1 VIAAG
6 ALISG
11 AGTNLQAII
20 DRIAAGRLD
29 CELRVVISNRAEAAG
44 LARASAAGI
53 PTRVID
59 HRAYAARADFDRAVI
74 DALRDAGVELVL
86 LAGFDRLVGAAFVD
100 AFPSRIM
107 NIHPALL
114 PAFKGLHAQADALDY
129 GVKIAGATV
138 HFVDR
143 ETDHGPIIVQG
154 AVAVRPDDTA
164 ATLRERIL
172 AVEHEIYP
180 TAIQLYAEG
189 RLSVEGRRVVVQGPR
204 PSLPPPPPLIHW

>member
-1 VIAAG
+1 
-6 ALISG
+6 
-11 AGTNLQAII
+11 
-20 DRIAAGRLD
+20 
-29 CELRVVISNRAEAAG
+29 
-44 LARASAAGI
+44 
-53 PTRVID
+53 
-59 HRAYAARADFDRAVI
+59 
-74 DALRDAGVELVL
+74 LRDAGVELVL
-86 LAGFDRLVGAAFVD
+86 LAGFDRLIGPAFVD

-114 PAFKGLHAQADALDY
+114 PAFKGLHAQVDAVDY

-180 TAIQLYAEG
+180 TAIQLYRRG
-189 RLSVEGRRVVVQGPR
+189 PSVGRRPPGRRPR
-204 PSLPPPPPLIHW
+204 PPAVPARAADPLVAPGGLSLEI